1 MIDYFS
7 YNGKGV
13 LPKYSPGIPGYGQKG
28 APGNTG
34 EIGASIYYS
43 SFKLSNETECVAA
56 KNKLNSG
63 KSLSNNI
70 LYNDNEVIDYKEGD
84 IILDTEGNFYT
95 IVKANSELT
104 FSTSPNLQT
113 SINTSSSLSIRDF
126 VVSCITSF
134 KVKKTG
140 VDPDIMSEPAPN
152 PDTGEIDYPD
162 YDDDTYSWKIENP
175 YYINLSNSKDAEAV
189 YSKSP
194 YIAHKNYY
202 SKYLYGNHV
211 KFTIVNEE
219 PLENCIFKYS
229 LVFPSGETL
238 SLTTDSMSGVL
249 FVDNNFVYDNI
260 GEDGPFSS
268 YTYKIDEDSEQ
279 PTLKSIKDLIAELG
293 EGDKYVALAASEYI
307 KKYCKAYVEITNTI
321 NNTTYRIDVDD
332 LFFRG
337 GELVHISDDEYPND
351 ASTRV
356 DYIIPGKLSTEWKT
370 VKYICGNEYHPK
382 PVDDFSY
389 VKYING
395 DCVAQTE
402 ITDKYPP
409 TFLRS
414 FNQFNKFT
422 FRRENCNYSKDT
434 YEIKCT
440 YNFGGYSD
448 DEHYSYHPKTDS
460 EDNLP
465 LTNNTIRLY
474 FNKIQAFTIIIKFN
488 PVNKNEVIDS
498 GSTVTPIYPNS
509 NLYIGIPNVPL
520 LNWIDGS
527 NKASAEL
534 VNGEWRPALPPGI
547 VYLNKI
553 VPIANPNETSIYTK
567 EIDAGI
573 AQVII
578 NTDNYPTI
586 VDKNKDN
593 FIEIGVISTE
603 DGDGAHCD
611 TYDISLYIFSI
622 DDTPQDITI
631 SDGESGDDEP
641 ITIEVGEC
649 IPAPRFE

>member
-95 IVKANSELT
+95 VVKANSELT

-140 VDPDIMSEPAPN
+140 VDPDIMSEPTPN

-202 SKYLYGNHV
+202 SKYLYGNHI

-527 NKASAEL
+527 NNASAEL
-534 VNGEWRPALPPGI
+534 VNGEWRPVLPPGI

>member
-95 IVKANSELT
+95 VVKANSELT

-140 VDPDIMSEPAPN
+140 VDPDIMSEPTPN

-527 NKASAEL
+527 NKVSAEL
-534 VNGEWRPALPPGI
+534 VNGEWRPVLPPGI

>member
-474 FNKIQAFTIIIKFN
+474 FNKIQTFTIIIKFN
-488 PVNKNEVIDS
+488 PVNKNEVNES
-498 GSTVTPIYPNS
+498 GSAVTPIYPNS

>member
-95 IVKANSELT
+95 VVKANSELT

-140 VDPDIMSEPAPN
+140 VDPDIMSEPTPN

-202 SKYLYGNHV
+202 SKYLYGNHI

-488 PVNKNEVIDS
+488 PVNKNEVNES
-498 GSTVTPIYPNS
+498 GSAVTPIYPNS

>member
-95 IVKANSELT
+95 VVKANSELT

-140 VDPDIMSEPAPN
+140 VDPDIMSEPTPN

-175 YYINLSNSKDAEAV
+175 YYINLSNSKDSEAV

-534 VNGEWRPALPPGI
+534 VNGEWKPALPPGI

>member
-95 IVKANSELT
+95 VVKANSELT

-140 VDPDIMSEPAPN
+140 VDPDIMSEPTPN

-162 YDDDTYSWKIENP
+162 YADDTYSWKIENP

-202 SKYLYGNHV
+202 SKYLYGNHI

-474 FNKIQAFTIIIKFN
+474 FNKIQTFTIIIKFN
-488 PVNKNEVIDS
+488 PVNKNEVNES
-498 GSTVTPIYPNS
+498 GSAVTPIYPNS

>member
-95 IVKANSELT
+95 VVKANSELT

-202 SKYLYGNHV
+202 SKYLYGNHI

-578 NTDNYPTI
+578 NTNNYPTI

>member
-95 IVKANSELT
+95 VVKANSELT

-113 SINTSSSLSIRDF
+113 SINTGSSLSIRDF

-140 VDPDIMSEPAPN
+140 VDPDIMSEPTPN

-488 PVNKNEVIDS
+488 PVNKNEVNES
-498 GSTVTPIYPNS
+498 GSAVTPIYPNS

-631 SDGESGDDEP
+631 SDGESGYDEP

>member
-95 IVKANSELT
+95 VVKANSELT

-140 VDPDIMSEPAPN
+140 VDPDIMSEPTPN

-202 SKYLYGNHV
+202 SKYLYGNHI

-631 SDGESGDDEP
+631 SDGESGDDKP

>member
-95 IVKANSELT
+95 VVKANSELT

-140 VDPDIMSEPAPN
+140 VDPDIMSEPTPN

-488 PVNKNEVIDS
+488 PVNKNEVNES
-498 GSTVTPIYPNS
+498 GSAVTPIYPNS

-631 SDGESGDDEP
+631 SDGESGYDEP

>member
-7 YNGKGV
+7 YDGKGV

-43 SFKLSNETECVAA
+43 SFKLSNETECAAA

-70 LYNDNEVIDYKEGD
+70 LYNDNEVINYKEGD

-95 IVKANSELT
+95 VVKANSELT

-140 VDPDIMSEPAPN
+140 VDPDIMSEPTPD

-202 SKYLYGNHV
+202 SKYLYGNHI

-279 PTLKSIKDLIAELG
+279 PTLKSIKDLITELG

-337 GELVHISDDEYPND
+337 GELVHISDDGYPND

-488 PVNKNEVIDS
+488 PVNKDEVIDS
-498 GSTVTPIYPNS
+498 GSTVTPIYPSS

-534 VNGEWRPALPPGI
+534 INGEWRPVLPPGI

-586 VDKNKDN
+586 VDKNRDN
-593 FIEIGVISTE
+593 FIEIGVISTD
-603 DGDGAHCD
+603 DGDEVHCD

-631 SDGESGDDEP
+631 SDDESGDGEP
-641 ITIEVGEC
+641 VTIEVGEC

>member
-140 VDPDIMSEPAPN
+140 VDPDIMSEPTPD

-488 PVNKNEVIDS
+488 PVNKNEVNES
-498 GSTVTPIYPNS
+498 GSAVTPIYPNS

>member
-202 SKYLYGNHV
+202 SKYLYGNHI

-488 PVNKNEVIDS
+488 PVNKNEVNES
-498 GSTVTPIYPNS
+498 GSAVTPIYPNS

-534 VNGEWRPALPPGI
+534 VNGEWKPALPPGI

-631 SDGESGDDEP
+631 SDGESGDDKP

>member
-95 IVKANSELT
+95 VVKANSELT

-140 VDPDIMSEPAPN
+140 VDPDIMSEPTPN

>member
-43 SFKLSNETECVAA
+43 SFKLSNETECAAA

-95 IVKANSELT
+95 VVKANSELT

-140 VDPDIMSEPAPN
+140 VDPDIMSEPTPD

-175 YYINLSNSKDAEAV
+175 YYINLSNGKDDEAV

-202 SKYLYGNHV
+202 SKYLYGNHI

-238 SLTTDSMSGVL
+238 SLTTDSMTGVL
-249 FVDNNFVYDNI
+249 FVDNNFIYDNI
-260 GEDGPFSS
+260 GEDCPFSS
-268 YTYKIDEDSEQ
+268 YTYKIDEGSEQ
-279 PTLKSIKDLIAELG
+279 PTLKTIKDLITELG
-293 EGDKYVALAASEYI
+293 EGDRHVALAASEYI
-307 KKYCKAYVEITNTI
+307 KKYCKTYVEITNII

-337 GELVHISDDEYPND
+337 GELVHISDDGYPND

-402 ITDKYPP
+402 ITDQCPP

-460 EDNLP
+460 AENLP

-498 GSTVTPIYPNS
+498 GSTVTPIYPSS

-527 NKASAEL
+527 NNASAEL
-534 VNGEWRPALPPGI
+534 VNGEWRPTLPPGI

-631 SDGESGDDEP
+631 SGDESGDDEP
-641 ITIEVGEC
+641 VTIEVGEC

>member
-95 IVKANSELT
+95 VVKANSELT

-140 VDPDIMSEPAPN
+140 VDPDIMSEPTPN

-175 YYINLSNSKDAEAV
+175 YYINLSNSKDTEAV

-202 SKYLYGNHV
+202 SKYLYGNHI

-498 GSTVTPIYPNS
+498 GSTVTPIYPSS

-534 VNGEWRPALPPGI
+534 VNGEWRPVLPPGI

-631 SDGESGDDEP
+631 SDDESGDGEP
-641 ITIEVGEC
+641 VTIEVGEC

>member
-175 YYINLSNSKDAEAV
+175 YYINLSNGKDDEAV

-488 PVNKNEVIDS
+488 PVNKNEVNES
-498 GSTVTPIYPNS
+498 GSAVTPIYPNS

>member
-43 SFKLSNETECVAA
+43 SFKLSNETECAAA

-70 LYNDNEVIDYKEGD
+70 LYNDNEVINYKEGD

-95 IVKANSELT
+95 VVKANSELT

-140 VDPDIMSEPAPN
+140 VDPDIMSEPTPD

-202 SKYLYGNHV
+202 SKYLYGNHI

-337 GELVHISDDEYPND
+337 GELVHISDDGYPND

-488 PVNKNEVIDS
+488 PVNKDEVIDS
-498 GSTVTPIYPNS
+498 GSTVTPIYPSS

-534 VNGEWRPALPPGI
+534 INGEWRPVLPPGI

-631 SDGESGDDEP
+631 SDDESGDGEP
-641 ITIEVGEC
+641 VTIEVGEC

>member
-95 IVKANSELT
+95 VVKANSELT

-140 VDPDIMSEPAPN
+140 VDPDIMSEPTPN

-202 SKYLYGNHV
+202 SKYLYGNHI

-409 TFLRS
+409 TFLRR

-534 VNGEWRPALPPGI
+534 VNGEWKPALPPGI

-631 SDGESGDDEP
+631 SDGESGDDKP

>member
-95 IVKANSELT
+95 VVKANSELT

-113 SINTSSSLSIRDF
+113 SINTSSSLSIKDF

-202 SKYLYGNHV
+202 SKYLYGNHI

-488 PVNKNEVIDS
+488 PVNKNEVNES
-498 GSTVTPIYPNS
+498 GSAVTPIYPNS

-534 VNGEWRPALPPGI
+534 VNGEWRPVLPPGI

>member
-95 IVKANSELT
+95 VVKANSELT

-140 VDPDIMSEPAPN
+140 VDPDIMSEPTPN

-498 GSTVTPIYPNS
+498 GSTVTPIYPSS

-527 NKASAEL
+527 NKVSAEL
-534 VNGEWRPALPPGI
+534 VNGEWRPVLPPGI

>member
-140 VDPDIMSEPAPN
+140 VDPDIMSEPTPD

-202 SKYLYGNHV
+202 SKYLYGNHI

-488 PVNKNEVIDS
+488 PVNKNEVNES
-498 GSTVTPIYPNS
+498 GSAVTPIYPNS

>member
-95 IVKANSELT
+95 VVKANSELT

>member
-202 SKYLYGNHV
+202 SKYLYGNHI

-402 ITDKYPP
+402 ITDKCPP

-474 FNKIQAFTIIIKFN
+474 FNKIQTFTIIIKFN
-488 PVNKNEVIDS
+488 PVNKNEVNES
-498 GSTVTPIYPNS
+498 GSAVTPIYPNS

-534 VNGEWRPALPPGI
+534 VNGEWKPALPPGI

-631 SDGESGDDEP
+631 SDGESGDDKP

>member
-140 VDPDIMSEPAPN
+140 VDPDIMSEPTPN

-488 PVNKNEVIDS
+488 PVNKNEVINS
-498 GSTVTPIYPNS
+498 GSAVTPIYPNS

>member
-95 IVKANSELT
+95 VVKANSELT

-140 VDPDIMSEPAPN
+140 VDPDIMSEPTPN

-202 SKYLYGNHV
+202 SKYLYGNHI

-268 YTYKIDEDSEQ
+268 YTYKIDEDTEQ

-527 NKASAEL
+527 NNASAEL
-534 VNGEWRPALPPGI
+534 VNGEWRPVLPPGI

>member
-7 YNGKGV
+7 YDGKGV

-43 SFKLSNETECVAA
+43 SFKLSNETECAAA

-70 LYNDNEVIDYKEGD
+70 LYNDNEVINYKEGD

-95 IVKANSELT
+95 VVKANSELT

-140 VDPDIMSEPAPN
+140 VDPDIMSEPTPD

-202 SKYLYGNHV
+202 SKYLYGNHI

-337 GELVHISDDEYPND
+337 GELVHISDDGYPND

-460 EDNLP
+460 EENLP

-488 PVNKNEVIDS
+488 PVNKDEVIDS
-498 GSTVTPIYPNS
+498 GSTVTPIYPSS

-534 VNGEWRPALPPGI
+534 INGEWRPVLPPGI

-586 VDKNKDN
+586 VDKNRDN
-593 FIEIGVISTE
+593 FIEIGVISTD
-603 DGDGAHCD
+603 DGDEVHCD

-631 SDGESGDDEP
+631 SDDESGDGEP
-641 ITIEVGEC
+641 VTIEVGEC

>member
-43 SFKLSNETECVAA
+43 SFKLSNETECAAA

-95 IVKANSELT
+95 VVKANSELT

-140 VDPDIMSEPAPN
+140 VDPDIMSEPTPD

-202 SKYLYGNHV
+202 SKYLYGNHI

-268 YTYKIDEDSEQ
+268 YTYKIDEGSQQ
-279 PTLKSIKDLIAELG
+279 PTLKTIKDLITELG

-337 GELVHISDDEYPND
+337 GELVHISDDGYPND

-498 GSTVTPIYPNS
+498 GSTVTPIYPSS

-534 VNGEWRPALPPGI
+534 VNGEWRPVLPPGI

-631 SDGESGDDEP
+631 SDDESGDGEP
-641 ITIEVGEC
+641 VTIEVGEC

>member
-95 IVKANSELT
+95 VVKANSELT

-113 SINTSSSLSIRDF
+113 SINTGSSLSIRDF

-140 VDPDIMSEPAPN
+140 VDPDIMSEPTPN

-488 PVNKNEVIDS
+488 PVNKNEVNES
-498 GSTVTPIYPNS
+498 GSAVTPIYPNS

>member
-175 YYINLSNSKDAEAV
+175 YYINLSNGKDDEAV

-202 SKYLYGNHV
+202 SKYLYGNHI

-488 PVNKNEVIDS
+488 PVNKNEVNES
-498 GSTVTPIYPNS
+498 GSAVTPIYPNS

>member
-95 IVKANSELT
+95 VVKANSELT

-140 VDPDIMSEPAPN
+140 VDPDIMSEPTPN

-488 PVNKNEVIDS
+488 PVNKNEVNES
-498 GSTVTPIYPNS
+498 GSAVTPIYPNS

>member
-95 IVKANSELT
+95 VVKANSELT

-140 VDPDIMSEPAPN
+140 VDPDIMSEPTPN

-202 SKYLYGNHV
+202 SKYLYGNHI

-474 FNKIQAFTIIIKFN
+474 FNKIQTFTIIIKFN
-488 PVNKNEVIDS
+488 PVNKNEVNES
-498 GSTVTPIYPNS
+498 GSAVTPIYPNS

>member
-95 IVKANSELT
+95 VVKANSELT

-140 VDPDIMSEPAPN
+140 VDPDIMSEPTPD

-202 SKYLYGNHV
+202 SKYLYGNHI

-337 GELVHISDDEYPND
+337 GELVHISDDGYPND

-402 ITDKYPP
+402 ITDNCPP

-567 EIDAGI
+567 EIDA
-573 AQVII
+573 
-578 NTDNYPTI
+578 
-586 VDKNKDN
+586 
-593 FIEIGVISTE
+593 
-603 DGDGAHCD
+603 
-611 TYDISLYIFSI
+611 
-622 DDTPQDITI
+622 
-631 SDGESGDDEP
+631 
-641 ITIEVGEC
+641 
-649 IPAPRFE
+649 

>member
-140 VDPDIMSEPAPN
+140 VDPDIMSEPTPD

>member
-95 IVKANSELT
+95 VVKANSELT

-202 SKYLYGNHV
+202 SKYLYGNHI

-488 PVNKNEVIDS
+488 PVNKNEVNES
-498 GSTVTPIYPNS
+498 GSAVTPIYPNS

-578 NTDNYPTI
+578 NTNNYPTI

>member
-488 PVNKNEVIDS
+488 PVNKNEVNES
-498 GSTVTPIYPNS
+498 GSAVTPIYPNS

>member
-95 IVKANSELT
+95 VVKANSELT

-474 FNKIQAFTIIIKFN
+474 FNKIQTFTIIIKFN
-488 PVNKNEVIDS
+488 PVNKNEVNES
-498 GSTVTPIYPNS
+498 GSAVTPIYPNS

>member
-43 SFKLSNETECVAA
+43 SFKLSNETECAAA

-95 IVKANSELT
+95 VVKANSELT

-140 VDPDIMSEPAPN
+140 VDPDIMSEPTPN

-202 SKYLYGNHV
+202 SKYLYGNHI

-527 NKASAEL
+527 NNASAEL
-534 VNGEWRPALPPGI
+534 VNGEWRPVLPPGI

-622 DDTPQDITI
+622 DDTPQDVTI

-641 ITIEVGEC
+641 VTIEVGEC